1 MELKK
6 NKDMKTRVL
15 FSMVIVALLASS
27 CAIGTT
33 VYYDDVYAPSTH
45 AQYQPQPKPQPQP
58 AQSSQPNYSQ
68 NYNQGN
74 YQSGYDNQG
83 YYDEAIMMRIMNNTA
98 ILMIMGIPTSTTIT
112 ITTMMTAVTS
122 MTIITLHV

>member
-1 MELKK
+1 
-6 NKDMKTRVL
+6 
-15 FSMVIVALLASS
+15 MVIVALLASS

-33 VYYDDVYAPSTH
+33 VYYDDCMHLRLMHNINPN
-45 AQYQPQPKPQPQP
+45 PNPNLNLRK
-58 AQSSQPNYSQ
+58 SSQPNYSQ
-68 NYNQGN
+68 NYNQGTI
-74 YQSGYDNQG
+74 NQDMIIKG
-83 YYDEAIMMRIMNNTA
+83 TTMRAIMMRIMNNTA